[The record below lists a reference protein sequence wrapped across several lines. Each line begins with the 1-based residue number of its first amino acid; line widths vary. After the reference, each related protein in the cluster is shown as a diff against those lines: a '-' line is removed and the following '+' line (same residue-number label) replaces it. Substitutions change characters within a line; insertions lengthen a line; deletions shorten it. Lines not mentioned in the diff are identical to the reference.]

1 MAKDEKNETYVI
13 PQNYE
18 DNLVT
23 ASGINMR
30 NIIEGVILFVI
41 IGGLIWL
48 IPMESIKIKAILII
62 LFGGAVGV
70 FGIVGIHHCSLSEYL
85 SLVIRYK
92 SSNTVLSRSVI
103 FESQSDEDEFDK
115 TLEVNS
121 EDNNSKKSKKKS
133 KGVKNR
139 EKPRKGKEK

>member
-1 MAKDEKNETYVI
+1 MAKDEKHETYVI

-62 LFGGAVGV
+62 LFGGAAGV

-85 SLVIRYK
+85 TLVIRYK
-92 SSNTVLSRSVI
+92 SSNTNLSRDTI
-103 FESQSDEDEFDK
+103 FESKSNDNKLDEV
-115 TLEVNS
+115 LEENG
-121 EDNNSKKSKKKS
+121 ENDNNIKSKKKS
-133 KGVKNR
+133 KGGKKH
-139 EKPRKGKEK
+139 EKSRKRKEK